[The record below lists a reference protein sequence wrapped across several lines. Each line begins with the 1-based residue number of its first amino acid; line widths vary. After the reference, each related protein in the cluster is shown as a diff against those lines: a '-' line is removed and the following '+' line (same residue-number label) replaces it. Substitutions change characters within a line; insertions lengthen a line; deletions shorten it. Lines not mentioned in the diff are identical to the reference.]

1 MEREDLSLQLTTT
14 CSFVFFS
21 KGSQTACA
29 TLAVLSRCVG
39 VKLLAKE
46 EVNRFNLVGTE
57 FLFQPPADN
66 PEKKLL
72 TFLLFRLE
80 GLEYG

>member
-1 MEREDLSLQLTTT
+1 M
-14 CSFVFFS
+14 
-21 KGSQTACA
+21 
-29 TLAVLSRCVG
+29 G

-66 PEKKLL
+66 PEKKFL
-72 TFLLFRLE
+72 TFFAFSTRRTGIWLDGR
-80 GLEYG
+80 